1 EIDQLQIEDDA
12 RRIEDAEEANRHVV
26 RPMDREADQRSPRA
40 VERTRESI
48 AQRSDGSSTDLVLEA
63 QALRQHEELASIDA
77 AVVHGLQ
84 LSETTNPIRIFLAAD
99 AAAERHTARV
109 TSNGDEAGISQLVV
123 VFFTDA

>member
-1 EIDQLQIEDDA
+1 AAPAEESADVRLTLDRAADLHRGDGAGAPAGENPDLLLTDDGEIDQLQIEDDA

-26 RPMDREADQRSPRA
+26 RPMDREADQRTPRA

-77 AVVHGLQ
+77 A
-84 LSETTNPIRIFLAAD
+84 
-99 AAAERHTARV
+99 
-109 TSNGDEAGISQLVV
+109 
-123 VFFTDA
+123 